1 MACRIY
7 ILVLLLE
14 TIVDIAVEGELLF
27 RVHEEDKSP
36 DEASTTTRMP
46 VYLSIFAVAQLVY
59 PSSVARDARSCP
71 VQRVSVCAGIGRR
84 VCTKHAAVHVPD
96 VSPLGALRF
105 AQTYCFILQ
114 CI

>member
-27 RVHEEDKSP
+27 RVHEEDKDTPTS
-36 DEASTTTRMP
+36 DIASTTTRMP

-59 PSSVARDARSCP
+59 PSSVAHDVRLCP
-71 VQRVSVCAGIGRR
+71 V
-84 VCTKHAAVHVPD
+84 
-96 VSPLGALRF
+96 
-105 AQTYCFILQ
+105 
-114 CI
+114 